1 MSSKASSFAVSSVR
15 TLIET
20 ESNLHGV
27 PLNSTHLHEAG
38 SADTLGDIFGVAAAC
53 DSLRVF
59 DGIVI
64 STPVA
69 IGHGTVT
76 FSHGT
81 LAVPA
86 PAVLEIARQY
96 HIPIAGSSES
106 AELATPTG
114 MAMLANMTQEFVE
127 AYPAMIPHKV
137 GYGAGKLQL
146 TSSPNFVRIT
156 LGSRPDN
163 TNMTSEEV
171 QLLET
176 NLDDI
181 SGEVLA
187 HAVQT
192 LVDSGARDVWIT
204 PAQFK
209 KNRPGHV
216 LHVLCDVNET
226 ERMVRRIMEE
236 TGTLG
241 VRHKQ
246 WHRFVLERE
255 VKALSVEIEGKR
267 FEARIKIAR
276 DGSGNIT
283 RVKPEFEDVR
293 RIASEIGL
301 SARRVEDIVIG
312 KAVEAYGRT

>member
-1 MSSKASSFAVSSVR
+1 
-15 TLIET
+15 
-20 ESNLHGV
+20 
-27 PLNSTHLHEAG
+27 
-38 SADTLGDIFGVAAAC
+38 
-53 DSLRVF
+53 
-59 DGIVI
+59 
-64 STPVA
+64 VA
-69 IGHGTVT
+69 IGRGTVT

-96 HIPIAGSSES
+96 HIPIIGSSE
-106 AELATPTG
+106 AVELATPTG
-114 MAMLANMTQEFVE
+114 MAMLANMTQEFIE
-127 AYPAMIPHKV
+127 AYPAMIPHNV
-137 GYGAGKLQL
+137 GYGAGKFQL
-146 TSSPNFVRIT
+146 TSSPNFMRIV
-156 LGSRPDN
+156 LGSRSDN
-163 TNMTSEEV
+163 MKSDVV

-176 NLDDI
+176 NLDDV

-226 ERMVRRIMEE
+226 EGMVKRIMEE

-255 VKALSVEIEGKR
+255 IKTLGFEIEGKK
-267 FEARIKIAR
+267 FEVKVKIAR
-276 DGSGNIT
+276 NGSGSVT
-283 RVKPEFEDVR
+283 RLKPEFEDIR
-293 RIASEIGL
+293 RIAREIGL
-301 SARRVEDIVIG
+301 PARRVEDIVVA
-312 KAVEAYGRT
+312 KAAEAYR